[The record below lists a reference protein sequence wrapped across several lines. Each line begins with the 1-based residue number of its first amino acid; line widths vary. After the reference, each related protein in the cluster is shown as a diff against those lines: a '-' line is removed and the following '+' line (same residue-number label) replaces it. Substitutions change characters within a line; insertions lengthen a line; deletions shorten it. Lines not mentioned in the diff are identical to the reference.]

1 MNYQK
6 LSYYYIYYYS
16 RSISRVH
23 FEFAFSALPWRVM
36 ILWNTIF
43 LLIVPHAGKYGRR
56 QILMA
61 KATITKKSLKMGNQ
75 NPYIEEEQATQ

>member
-1 MNYQK
+1 
-6 LSYYYIYYYS
+6 
-16 RSISRVH
+16 
-23 FEFAFSALPWRVM
+23 M

-43 LLIVPHAGKYGRR
+43 LLIVPGAGKYDRR

-75 NPYIEEEQATQ
+75 NPYIEEEQTTQWPK